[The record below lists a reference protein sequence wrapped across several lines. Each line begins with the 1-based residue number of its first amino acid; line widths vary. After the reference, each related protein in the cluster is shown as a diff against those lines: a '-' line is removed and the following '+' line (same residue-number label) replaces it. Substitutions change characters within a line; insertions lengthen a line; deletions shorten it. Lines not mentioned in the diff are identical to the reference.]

1 MDKKTKEIIMNL
13 TFLFLIYLALMPR
26 YHVFLPTLPIYDNEE
41 VKEVKKL
48 VKKRNSEH
56 LDYFK
61 LTDESVIHAFKPHVK
76 ESKGELYS
84 IINSVV
90 PEILFFKYIIN
101 RPRPYQID
109 KELKYINS
117 DTGHTPSM
125 PAGHA
130 YQAYYLSKELSK
142 KYPDKR
148 ELFEGI
154 AKKCDDCRVY
164 AGIHYPKDGKYAKC
178 ILDMFH

>member
-1 MDKKTKEIIMNL
+1 MNKETKRIIKNL
-13 TFLFLIYLALMPR
+13 IFLFLIYLALQPR
-26 YHVFLPTLPIYDNEE
+26 YYTFLPTLPIYNNDEA
-41 VKEVKKL
+41 KEVKKMINN
-48 VKKRNSEH
+48 RNNDH

-76 ESKGELYS
+76 ESEDELY
-84 IINSVV
+84 NMTMTVL

-101 RPRPYQID
+101 RPRPYQIEKD
-109 KELKYINS
+109 LNYINTK
-117 DTGHTPSM
+117 TGSTPSM

-142 KYPDKR
+142 KYPEKS

-164 AGIHYPKDGKYAKC
+164 AGIHYPTDGKYSKC
-178 ILDMFH
+178 LVNMFH